1 MSPTRRLAVTDV
13 GRFASGEVSGNAD
26 REWRLATHFEPRSP
40 QIAASPARLS
50 SRSGRR

>member
-26 REWRLATHFEPRSP
+26 REWRLLIPVVVGTDEHGGVR
-40 QIAASPARLS
+40 
-50 SRSGRR
+50 